1 MKISETPKNN
11 KFIPRRLISSLISSS
26 KTLSSSYLF
35 PSSRSSVPST
45 PTVKFSQSMME
56 ENIENAGS
64 IIFKWDPNSSSKTKV
79 TSLFHHNRKEAN
91 EFLKSVKDLRR
102 AMHFLINENSTS
114 KKLILAQNLMQIAMK
129 RLENEFYQL
138 SKNRDHLDPDSV
150 PGQSTGGSRNSVGE
164 DEVRADEFEI
174 AGESI
179 TEVEKL
185 SAVAMTDLKSIAE
198 CMISSGYGKECVKIY
213 KVIRKSV
220 VDEELSHLGIKN
232 FRSSQ
237 IHKMNREDLEHMIR
251 TWMNAIKIAV
261 RRLFSGERV
270 LCDHVFSASET
281 SRELCFSEI
290 TKGGAI
296 NLFRFPE
303 LIAMRT
309 VRKHSLDKIFQLME
323 LYEAISEL
331 WPDIELIFEFEST
344 SAIKLQAL
352 SSLLILGDSI
362 RTILSEL
369 ESTIQ
374 KDSSRTLVFG
384 GGVHP
389 LTHSAMTY
397 ISSLADFNGVLSN
410 IVVDSSP
417 SSTSPLPDSYFESPP
432 MENGPTPAVSV
443 YLAWLILIL
452 VCKLDSKAKLYKDA
466 SLSYLFLANNL
477 QFIVE
482 KVCTTNLKHL
492 LGTDWVLKHTE
503 KVKQCASHHESIA
516 WTKVI
521 SSLPGKDSAEITP
534 EMAKECFR
542 RFSAAFEEA
551 YRKQTSWLVQDGNL
565 RDELKVSIAKK
576 LVPVYQEFFDTYFM
590 MLSGENNME
599 LLVRFSPDD
608 LRNYLSDLFLGTSTS
623 GCSTS
628 TSSLQLG
635 GCLPR

>member
-1 MKISETPKNN
+1 MKIPETPKNN

-138 SKNRDHLDPDSV
+138 SKNH
-150 PGQSTGGSRNSVGE
+150 
-164 DEVRADEFEI
+164 EFEI

-410 IVVDSSP
+410 IIVDSSP

-443 YLAWLILIL
+443 DLAWLILIL
-452 VCKLDSKAKLYKDA
+452 VRKLDSKAKLYKDA

-503 KVKQCASHHESIA
+503 KVKQCASHYESIA

-542 RFSAAFEEA
+542 RFSAAFEGA